1 MNKDNLEK
9 YISDHRNEFDQD
21 SPPPMVWMNIE
32 RHLGDHQS
40 RNDNKKS
47 EMSSSTIMRIMQIA
61 AMFIVVMG
69 VGLLI
74 GLQIN
79 NGNNDSYGSPQLQEF
94 VEAEKHY
101 SKEIDKMWQ
110 VVSAS
115 NVEDKENIENDLNAL
130 DAVYNELK
138 TELISNPKADT
149 DYVVN
154 AMISNYRAKIDIL
167 EKVLNEY
174 KIEKTNNQQITLD
187 NEKIDI

>member
-1 MNKDNLEK
+1 MKKDRLEE
-9 YISDHRNEFDQD
+9 YIKNHRDEFDQD

-32 RHLGDHQS
+32 KNLDKEQ
-40 RNDNKKS
+40 NKDVVVKQT
-47 EMSSSTIMRIMQIA
+47 STPIIMRIMQIA
-61 AMFIVVMG
+61 AMFVVVMG

-79 NGNNDSYGSPQLQEF
+79 NGNKNAFSSPQLQEF

-110 VVSAS
+110 VVNAS
-115 NVEDKENIENDLNAL
+115 SFDEKESIQEDLNAL

-138 TELISNPKADT
+138 NELLSNPNANT

-154 AMISNYRAKIDIL
+154 AMINNYRAKIDIL
-167 EKVLNEY
+167 ETVLMEY
-174 KIEKTNNQQITLD
+174 QMEKTNNNILILD
-187 NEKIDI
+187 NEKSDI

>member
-1 MNKDNLEK
+1 MKKDRLEE
-9 YISDHRNEFDQD
+9 YIKNHRDEFDQD

-32 RHLGDHQS
+32 KNLDKEQ
-40 RNDNKKS
+40 NKDVVVKQT
-47 EMSSSTIMRIMQIA
+47 STPIIMRIMQIA
-61 AMFIVVMG
+61 AMFVVVMG

-79 NGNNDSYGSPQLQEF
+79 NGNKNAFSSPQLQEF

-110 VVSAS
+110 VVNAS
-115 NVEDKENIENDLNAL
+115 SLDEKETIQEDLNAL

-138 TELISNPKADT
+138 NELLSNPNANT

-154 AMISNYRAKIDIL
+154 AMINNYRAKIDIL
-167 EKVLNEY
+167 ETVLMEY
-174 KIEKTNNQQITLD
+174 QMEKTNNNILILD
-187 NEKIDI
+187 NEKSDI

>member
-1 MNKDNLEK
+1 
-9 YISDHRNEFDQD
+9 
-21 SPPPMVWMNIE
+21 
-32 RHLGDHQS
+32 
-40 RNDNKKS
+40 
-47 EMSSSTIMRIMQIA
+47 MSSSTIMRIMQIA

>member
-1 MNKDNLEK
+1 MKKDNIEK
-9 YISDHRNEFDQD
+9 YITTHSAEFNTEV
-21 SPPPMVWMNIE
+21 PPPMIWMNIE
-32 RHLGDHQS
+32 KELS
-40 RNDNKKS
+40 KS
-47 EMSSSTIMRIMQIA
+47 EQNTTIVRELKPIGIIRIMQVA

-79 NGNNDSYGSPQLQEF
+79 KGDSNIYAKPQLQEF

-101 SKEIDKMWQ
+101 SNEINKMWTI
-110 VVSAS
+110 VNTSD
-115 NVEDKENIENDLNAL
+115 VEEKDSIKEDLNAL

-138 TELISNPKADT
+138 NELISNPQANT

-167 EKVLNEY
+167 ETVLKEY
-174 KIEKTNNQQITLD
+174 KEEKTNNQQINLD
-187 NEKIDI
+187 DEKVDF

>member
-1 MNKDNLEK
+1 MKKDRIED
-9 YISDHRNEFDQD
+9 YIRDHRSEFDHD

-32 RHLGDHQS
+32 KSLD
-40 RNDNKKS
+40 KKES
-47 EMSSSTIMRIMQIA
+47 KGTVVREMSTPTIMRIMQIA
-61 AMFIVVMG
+61 AMFVVVMG
-69 VGLLI
+69 VGLMI

-79 NGNNDSYGSPQLQEF
+79 NGNKNALANPQLQEF

-110 VVSAS
+110 VVNAS
-115 NVEDKENIENDLNAL
+115 SLDEKETIQEDLIAL

-138 TELISNPKADT
+138 NELLSNPKADT

-154 AMISNYRAKIDIL
+154 AMINNYRAKIDIL
-167 EKVLNEY
+167 ETVLKEY
-174 KIEKTNNQQITLD
+174 NIEKTNNQQINLD

>member
-1 MNKDNLEK
+1 MKKDRLEEFIK
-9 YISDHRNEFDQD
+9 NHRDEFDQD

-32 RHLGDHQS
+32 KSL
-40 RNDNKKS
+40 DNEKKKGAVVR
-47 EMSSSTIMRIMQIA
+47 EMSTSTVIKIMQIA
-61 AMFIVVMG
+61 AMFVVVMG

-79 NGNNDSYGSPQLQEF
+79 NGNTNALASPQLQEF

-101 SKEIDKMWQ
+101 SSEIDKMWQ
-110 VVSAS
+110 VVNAS
-115 NVEDKENIENDLNAL
+115 NLDDKQTIQEDLNAL

-138 TELISNPKADT
+138 NELLSNPKADT

-154 AMISNYRAKIDIL
+154 AMINNYRAKIDIL
-167 EKVLNEY
+167 ETVLMEY
-174 KIEKTNNQQITLD
+174 KMEKTNNQQITLD